1 MYLSLTAPS
10 EPTQCQFHYITSRV
24 TADNALQLGKN
35 RLAKWQKK
43 GQIYIFLSHVLL
55 NSKLTLTCEI
65 NPTTFND

>member
-43 GQIYIFLSHVLL
+43 GQI
-55 NSKLTLTCEI
+55 
-65 NPTTFND
+65 FNVA

>member
-43 GQIYIFLSHVLL
+43 DRFLTWPSLAEPRSS
-55 NSKLTLTCEI
+55 N
-65 NPTTFND
+65 